1 MSIVNAYYTNTRVS
15 GDMANQSGERSEA
28 NITTGLLPNYLSVS
42 GKTRQNDLDVGF
54 TISINPGASTT
65 GSGRQGSQQE
75 NRQAFVT
82 FGDKC
87 LGFYQVR

>member
-1 MSIVNAYYTNTRVS
+1 M
-15 GDMANQSGERSEA
+15 
-28 NITTGLLPNYLSVS
+28 LPNYLAVS

-65 GSGRQGSQQE
+65 SAGKQSAQQE

-82 FGDKC
+82 FGDASWGSIKQA
-87 LGFYQVR
+87 QV